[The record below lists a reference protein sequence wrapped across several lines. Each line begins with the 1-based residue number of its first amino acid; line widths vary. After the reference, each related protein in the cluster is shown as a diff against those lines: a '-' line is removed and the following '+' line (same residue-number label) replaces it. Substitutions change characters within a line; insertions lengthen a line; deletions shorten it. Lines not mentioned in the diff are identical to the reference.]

1 MKDIRIMVCPSSVIS
16 NWHVTHAQLSLDENR
31 QSKTTTLNIK
41 SQRNTEEEVTKEDK
55 LTIITSTY

>member
-1 MKDIRIMVCPSSVIS
+1 MVCPSSVIS

-41 SQRNTEEEVTKEDK
+41 SQRNTQEEVTKEDK